1 MASIWMPD
9 PVVRRAGPPRVDTG
23 SLERAL
29 RERVGGEVRFDA
41 GSRAAYSTD
50 ASNYRQVPI
59 GVVVPRTVDDA
70 AAAVAVCR
78 EHGAPVVSRGGGT
91 SLAGQ
96 TCNVAVVIDWSK
108 YCHRVVSV
116 DPAARTCVVEPGI
129 VLDSLNAQLAP
140 HRLMFGPRPATHDH
154 CTLGG
159 MIGNNSCG
167 ATAQAYG
174 KTADN
179 VIRLEVLTHDGERFW
194 AGPTSDEEYAAI
206 IAAGGRRA
214 QIYRDLRELSQACA
228 DQIRDRYPRIPRR
241 VSGYNL
247 DSLLPEHG
255 FDLARALTG
264 TESTLVTILHAELR
278 LVPKPAA
285 QALVVLGYP
294 DIAAAADAAP
304 AIAPHQPEQLEGLDD
319 RLITF
324 ERERRMNPAALRL
337 LPEGSGWLMVIF
349 NGGSQGEADAKA
361 KALIEDLRGTEHEP
375 TVRFYDDP
383 EHEKELADVREVALG
398 ATARVPGMPDTWEG
412 WEDSAVPPRRL
423 GDYLRDLIKL
433 YDEFGYSGSALYGHF
448 GHGCVHTRI
457 PFDLAT
463 ADGIATFRRFIE
475 RAADLVV
482 SYGGSFSGEHGDGQS
497 RGELLPKMFGD
508 DLVRAFGQFKA
519 IFDPDNLMN
528 PGKVVAPYRIDEN
541 LRLGASW
548 TPRDY
553 DSYFGYPDDDGRFER
568 AVMRCVGVGKCRHA
582 DGGVMCPSYMV
593 TREEEHSTRGR
604 SRLLF
609 EMLEGHADSP
619 VTAGWR
625 STEVRDALDL
635 CLACKG
641 CKKDCPVEVDM
652 ATMKAEFLAHHY
664 AGRLRPRS
672 HYSMGWLPAV
682 AQLASRVP
690 RLVNAL
696 TQAPVVRDALTAAGG
711 IDRRRRIPLFAGQ
724 TLQAWAAG
732 RDPGHPGPA
741 GLRGAVVLWPDTF
754 TNHLAPSIGRA
765 AVEVL
770 EAAGWQVIIPR
781 QPLCCGLTWISTGQL
796 ATARRV
802 LQRTVHALAP
812 YLRRGVRVVGLEPSC
827 TAVFRSDARELMP
840 RSRDVQR
847 LRRQTVTLA
856 ELLTEHTDGWQP
868 PQLGGKAIAQTHCHQ
883 HAIMGYNADQALLRA
898 AGVDLEVLDAG
909 CCGLAGNFGFEAGHH
924 DVSLACAERALLPAV
939 RDAAPD
945 TLVLADGF
953 SCRTQIEQ
961 ANTGRTPVH
970 LAELLAAGLHDK
982 PVHPDRPAAPGA
994 ADYTRL
1000 AAAAAGFLGLGT
1012 GLGVVA
1018 RRRAHQSKGAFHRSS
1033 QDERGSLPPAGRGVT
1048 IHNEC
1053 DTRSLTVSGR
1063 ADWRV
1068 GLCGSAV

>member
-1 MASIWMPD
+1 MTRVSLPN
-9 PVVRRAGPPRVDTG
+9 PVLRRTG
-23 SLERAL
+23 WSPTDSASLERAL

-41 GSRAAYSTD
+41 GSRGAYSTD
-50 ASNYRQVPI
+50 ASNYRQVPVGI
-59 GVVVPRTVDDA
+59 VVPRTVEDA
-70 AAAVAVCR
+70 VQAVAVCR
-78 EHGAPVVSRGGGT
+78 EHGTPVVSRGGGT

-96 TCNVAVVIDWSK
+96 ACNAAVVVDWSK
-108 YCHRVVSV
+108 YCHGVVSV
-116 DPAARTCVVEPGI
+116 DPEARTCVVEPGI
-129 VLDSLNAQLAP
+129 VLDALNAQLAP
-140 HRLMFGPRPATHDH
+140 HRLMFGPKPATHDH

-174 KTADN
+174 KTVDN
-179 VIRLEVLTHDGERFW
+179 VLRLEVLTYRGERFW
-194 AGPTSDEEYAAI
+194 AGPTSDEEFEAI
-206 IAAGGRRA
+206 VAAGGGRA
-214 QIYRDLRELSQACA
+214 VIYQQLRELARAQAGE
-228 DQIRDRYPRIPRR
+228 IRQRYPDIPRR

-247 DSLLPEHG
+247 DSLLTEHG
-255 FDLARALTG
+255 FDVARALVG
-264 TESTLVTILHAELR
+264 SESTLVTILHAELR

-294 DIAAAADAAP
+294 DIASAADAVP
-304 AIAPHQPEQLEGLDD
+304 AIAPHQPEQLEGIDG

-324 ERERRMNPAALRL
+324 ERERRMNPEALRL
-337 LPEGSGWLMVIF
+337 LPQGNGWLMVIF
-349 NGGSQGEADAKA
+349 SGDSQDEADGKA
-361 KALIEDLRGTEHEP
+361 RALIDELHGTEHEP

-398 ATARVPGMPDTWEG
+398 ATARVPDMPDTWEG
-412 WEDSAVPPRRL
+412 WEDSAVPPERL
-423 GDYLRDLIKL
+423 GDYLRDLSGL
-433 YDEFGYSGSALYGHF
+433 YDEFGYSGAALYGHF
-448 GHGCVHTRI
+448 GQGCVHTRI
-457 PFDLAT
+457 AFDLVT
-463 ADGIATFRRFIE
+463 TEGIATFRRFIE

-528 PGKVVAPYRIDEN
+528 PGKVVAPYRLDEN

-553 DSYFGYPDDDGRFER
+553 DSYFSYPDDDGRFER
-568 AVMRCVGVGKCRHA
+568 AVMRCVGVGKCRHSH
-582 DGGVMCPSYMV
+582 GGVMCPSYMV

-619 VTAGWR
+619 ITAGWR

-664 AGRLRPRS
+664 AGRIRPRS

-682 AQLASRVP
+682 AQVASRVP

-696 TQAPVVRDALTAAGG
+696 TQAPVLRDVLTIAGG

-732 RDPGHPGPA
+732 RDPGPT
-741 GLRGAVVLWPDTF
+741 GLRGDVVLWPDTF
-754 TNHLAPSIGRA
+754 TNHLAPAIGMA
-765 AVEVL
+765 AAEVL
-770 EAAGWQVIIPR
+770 EAAGWRVIVPS
-781 QPLCCGLTWISTGQL
+781 QPLCCGLTWVSTGQL

-802 LQRTVHALAP
+802 LQRTVSALSP
-812 YLRRGVRVVGLEPSC
+812 YLQRGVKVVGLEPSC

-840 RSRDVQR
+840 GNRDVQR
-847 LRRQTVTLA
+847 LQQQTVTLA
-856 ELLTEHTDGWQP
+856 ELLRDHTDGWQP
-868 PQLGGKAIAQTHCHQ
+868 PHLGGKVIAQTHCHQ
-883 HAIMGYNADQALLRA
+883 HAIMGYDADQALLRA
-898 AGVDLEVLDAG
+898 AGVDLDVLDAG
-909 CCGLAGNFGFEAGHH
+909 CCGLAGNFGFEAGHY
-924 DVSLACAERALLPAV
+924 DVSRACGERVLLPAV
-939 RDAAPD
+939 RDAAAD

-961 ANTGRTPVH
+961 GGTGRTAVH
-970 LAELLAAGLHDK
+970 LAEILAAGLSGE
-982 PVHPDRPAAPGA
+982 PVQPTRPAQPGV
-994 ADYTRL
+994 ADYAWL
-1000 AAAAAGFLGLGT
+1000 AGGAGAAAGLSVGIAAL
-1012 GLGVVA
+1012 A
-1018 RRRAHQSKGAFHRSS
+1018 RRR
-1033 QDERGSLPPAGRGVT
+1033 
-1048 IHNEC
+1048 
-1053 DTRSLTVSGR
+1053 R
-1063 ADWRV
+1063 AD
-1068 GLCGSAV
+1068 G